1 MSNMKMSAEDVTAFW
16 RNVSLRHI
24 EIIFTVARI
33 GSVTEAASIL
43 NMSAAG
49 VSRTCQRFES
59 HFQFP
64 IFEKKRK
71 GIRFSPEGKCLI
83 EELRP
88 LYDCIVATSD
98 RLSSYPEPMV
108 IPNSD

>member
-1 MSNMKMSAEDVTAFW
+1 MPNMQMSADDIKNFW
-16 RNVSLRHI
+16 RSVSLRHI
-24 EIIFTVARI
+24 EIVFTVARV

-43 NMSAAG
+43 DMSVAG

-59 HFQFP
+59 HFHVP

-71 GIRFSPEGKCLI
+71 GIRFSPEGERLI

-88 LYDCIVATSD
+88 LYDCIIATSN
-98 RLSSYPEPMV
+98 RLGAQL
-108 IPNSD
+108 